1 MAPWRDG
8 TICFDEHQVM
18 NWHPAKFFTDVEL
31 KTPYALLLLNQSL
44 NESAY
49 KRVVGRGMLLQ
60 PSAEGDLLIIPASMI
75 TCGDGGANQ
84 LYDIFQRQQNDP
96 LRRFPDA
103 IVGDLDSL
111 RDDVRDFFQDA
122 GRTQIVRVPD
132 QDSTDFTKALR
143 WLKEHGKRNSED
155 RVDVVVFGCLGG
167 RVDQG
172 FSIVHH
178 LFKAVSD
185 AELLTGDIYLL
196 SEQSLSFVLEKGRNL
211 IHGLAPGANH
221 IFQES
226 VGIIPVRGPAVIS
239 TKGLEW
245 DVKDWKTEL
254 GGQLS
259 TSNHIKADVVE
270 IEASDRM
277 LFTIELANVLCTKPH

>member
-1 MAPWRDG
+1 MDRLS
-8 TICFDEHQVM
+8 I
-18 NWHPAKFFTDVEL
+18 HP
-31 KTPYALLLLNQSL
+31 
-44 NESAY
+44 
-49 KRVVGRGMLLQ
+49 LQ
-60 PSAEGDLLIIPASMI
+60 
-75 TCGDGGANQ
+75 
-84 LYDIFQRQQNDP
+84 
-96 LRRFPDA
+96 FPDA

-111 RDDVRDFFQDA
+111 KDHVRDFFQAA
-122 GRTQIVRVPD
+122 GRTQIMRVPD

-143 WLKEHGKRNSED
+143 WLKEHGTRKSEA
-155 RVDVVVFGCLGG
+155 RVDLVVFGGLGG

-172 FSIVHH
+172 FSIIHH

-185 AELLTGDIYLL
+185 EELLTGDIYLL

-226 VGIIPVRGPAVIS
+226 VGIIPVRGPALIS

-245 DVKDWKTEL
+245 DVKDWKTEF

-259 TSNHIKADVVE
+259 TSNHIKADMVE
-270 IEASDRM
+270 IEASDRV
-277 LFTIELANVLCTKPH
+277 LFTMELADILCTKSHWNQGKAHV